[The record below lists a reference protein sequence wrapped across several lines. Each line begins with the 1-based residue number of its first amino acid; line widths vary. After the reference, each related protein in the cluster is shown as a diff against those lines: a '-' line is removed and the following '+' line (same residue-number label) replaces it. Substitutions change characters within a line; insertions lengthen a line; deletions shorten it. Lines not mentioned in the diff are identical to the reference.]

1 MQKGP
6 SVTILSEKKEV
17 IDLCVS
23 YGKNRKSLVL
33 ELWQNL
39 KELLKVVQKT
49 REHWNS
55 LLMEFMVPPSLG
67 SFKKRFDVQEWI
79 RAGCLGPGWGGK
91 ISVPSQGPFP
101 LCLLGFVNSSI
112 YNIHWTH
119 LLRHTRDSDSGLETS
134 LTQSLTEKAPCS
146 DTSDSNPPWCTGDG
160 FINQSGDEEISYPNK
175 SSTELWPGLQ
185 RRPCSPS
192 EPAPGYSI

>member
-6 SVTILSEKKEV
+6 SVTILSERKEV
-17 IDLCVS
+17 IDLCAS

-55 LLMEFMVPPSLG
+55 LLMDFMVPPSLG

-119 LLRHTRDSDSGLETS
+119 LLRHTRDSDSGLETKPYS
-134 LTQSLTEKAPCS
+134 
-146 DTSDSNPPWCTGDG
+146 
-160 FINQSGDEEISYPNK
+160 K
-175 SSTELWPGLQ
+175 SHRKSFMFRHFRLQ
-185 RRPCSPS
+185 PTLMHWRWFHKSKWGWRNFLS
-192 EPAPGYSI
+192 